1 MIDKGLVVE
10 DIVSEVAQLRVKVD
24 GEEITLSMYD
34 DEGFNKVIYIYKPV
48 KENLKFVTKVLDI
61 LREAIGSEYKSKLSK
76 IDKIVE
82 MYWQYTPN
90 EIEKL
95 VNNMLH
101 LDISKK
107 YELLGMQIDEYL
119 AKYK

>member
-1 MIDKGLVVE
+1 VIDKGLVVE